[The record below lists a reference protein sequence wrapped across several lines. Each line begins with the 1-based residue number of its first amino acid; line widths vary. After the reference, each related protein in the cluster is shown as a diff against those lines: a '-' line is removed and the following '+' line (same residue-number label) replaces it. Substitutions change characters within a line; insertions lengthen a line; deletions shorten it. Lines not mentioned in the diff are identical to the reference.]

1 MHKVYFKKQSG
12 TIAQLIKYNQK
23 FLDEAIRS
31 ACNVGVIVGE
41 VNDSA
46 RGLSVQ
52 DFYSLDHDFADDIE
66 VITFGCDDGGVY
78 AAVLADPSYTFKS
91 VQVYANTA
99 RGDGT
104 KMTHEEITKYDLV
117 DKIKILS
124 IVLEV

>member
-23 FLDEAIRS
+23 FLDESIRN
-31 ACNVGVIVGE
+31 ACTVGVIIGE
-41 VNDSA
+41 PKYDSN
-46 RGLSVQ
+46 GLSIQ
-52 DFYSLDHDFADDIE
+52 DFYDLDHEFSDDVE

-78 AAVLADPSYTFKS
+78 VAVLADPSYTFKS
-91 VQVYANTA
+91 ARVLANTA

-104 KMTHEEITKYDLV
+104 RMSHEEVTKYDLV
-117 DKIKILS
+117 DRIKILS